1 LTYLLQADKIRGV
14 KRCDSCRVAPFFIS
28 LTLEE
33 LMSNKVFQI
42 FYRFLRDRRGDEFA
56 EKAVIVI
63 LVVVAGIGA
72 FAAFGQKILALI
84 NQATGGL

>member
-1 LTYLLQADKIRGV
+1 
-14 KRCDSCRVAPFFIS
+14 
-28 LTLEE
+28 
-33 LMSNKVFQI
+33 MSNKAFQTL
-42 FYRFLRDRRGDEFA
+42 YRFLQDRRGDEFA

>member
-1 LTYLLQADKIRGV
+1 MY
-14 KRCDSCRVAPFFIS
+14 
-28 LTLEE
+28 
-33 LMSNKVFQI
+33 NKAYETFV
-42 FYRFLRDRRGDEFA
+42 RFLRDRRGDEFA

>member
-1 LTYLLQADKIRGV
+1 VYNKAYEI
-14 KRCDSCRVAPFFIS
+14 FI
-28 LTLEE
+28 
-33 LMSNKVFQI
+33 
-42 FYRFLRDRRGDEFA
+42 RFLQDRRGDEFA

>member
-1 LTYLLQADKIRGV
+1 MT
-14 KRCDSCRVAPFFIS
+14 
-28 LTLEE
+28 
-33 LMSNKVFQI
+33 NKAYEI
-42 FYRFLRDRRGDEFA
+42 LIRFLQDRRGDEFA

>member
-1 LTYLLQADKIRGV
+1 
-14 KRCDSCRVAPFFIS
+14 
-28 LTLEE
+28 
-33 LMSNKVFQI
+33 MSNKAYEI
-42 FYRFLRDRRGDEFA
+42 FIRFLRDRRGDEFA

-72 FAAFGQKILALI
+72 FAAFGKKILALI

>member
-1 LTYLLQADKIRGV
+1 MT
-14 KRCDSCRVAPFFIS
+14 
-28 LTLEE
+28 
-33 LMSNKVFQI
+33 NKAFQV
-42 FYRFLRDRRGDEFA
+42 FYRFLQDRRGDEFA

>member
-1 LTYLLQADKIRGV
+1 
-14 KRCDSCRVAPFFIS
+14 
-28 LTLEE
+28 
-33 LMSNKVFQI
+33 MSNNFFVI
-42 FYRFLRDRRGDEFA
+42 FIRFLQDRRGDEFA

>member
-1 LTYLLQADKIRGV
+1 MSDK
-14 KRCDSCRVAPFFIS
+14 A
-28 LTLEE
+28 
-33 LMSNKVFQI
+33 FQVL
-42 FYRFLRDRRGDEFA
+42 YRFLRDRRGDEFA

>member
-1 LTYLLQADKIRGV
+1 
-14 KRCDSCRVAPFFIS
+14 
-28 LTLEE
+28 
-33 LMSNKVFQI
+33 MSNNFYEI
-42 FYRFLRDRRGDEFA
+42 FIRFLQDRRGDEFA

>member
-1 LTYLLQADKIRGV
+1 MINNACEIFIRFM
-14 KRCDSCRVAPFFIS
+14 K
-28 LTLEE
+28 
-33 LMSNKVFQI
+33 
-42 FYRFLRDRRGDEFA
+42 DRKGDEFA

>member
-1 LTYLLQADKIRGV
+1 MPSRA
-14 KRCDSCRVAPFFIS
+14 FFNS

-33 LMSNKVFQI
+33 SMTNIAYEI
-42 FYRFLRDRRGDEFA
+42 FIRFLRDRRGDEFA

>member
-1 LTYLLQADKIRGV
+1 
-14 KRCDSCRVAPFFIS
+14 
-28 LTLEE
+28 
-33 LMSNKVFQI
+33 MSNKAYEI
-42 FYRFLRDRRGDEFA
+42 FIRFLRDRRGDEFA

>member
-1 LTYLLQADKIRGV
+1 
-14 KRCDSCRVAPFFIS
+14 
-28 LTLEE
+28 
-33 LMSNKVFQI
+33 MSNKVFQSL
-42 FYRFLRDRRGDEFA
+42 YRFLRDRRGDEFA

>member
-1 LTYLLQADKIRGV
+1 
-14 KRCDSCRVAPFFIS
+14 
-28 LTLEE
+28 
-33 LMSNKVFQI
+33 MSNKAYEI
-42 FYRFLRDRRGDEFA
+42 FIRFLHDRRGDEFA